1 MRDYETL
8 IEALDGTGIRCHI
21 ADPLVRGRMTQWRRS
36 LGDHGEKADLP
47 GNVTIGPRNPA
58 ELRELYARL
67 RFVVLPLHQS
77 DTDNGITSLLEAWSL
92 SRPVICSQI
101 DGQRGVLDHRRN
113 SLFVTSGDVEA
124 LRKAIVDLWDHPGIG
139 EDGRRSTTDCRGT
152 PPHAPVRPLRSAR

>member
-1 MRDYETL
+1 
-8 IEALDGTGIRCHI
+8 
-21 ADPLVRGRMTQWRRS
+21 MTQWRRA

-47 GNVTIGPRNPA
+47 GNVAIGPRNPA

-92 SRPVICSQI
+92 SSPVISSQI

-124 LRKAIVDLWDHPGIG
+124 LRKAIVDLRDHP
-139 EDGRRSTTDCRGT
+139 EE
-152 PPHAPVRPLRSAR
+152 SARMGPEARRTVEEHRHMHRFVRQVSEVIREAAEDSR